1 MSNTASES
9 SPAASPDAAAVAAVA
24 APAVTAAPST
34 AKRSFA
40 KDAASS
46 TKQAGAKKKVATL
59 TVDAAVDATTA
70 TATTASKK
78 TGSKKRTKDV
88 AAAAASD
95 STAATATTAPAAATT
110 VPVKKER
117 ASKKVKV
124 DAASIAAIAAPA
136 SAAAAAPSAAKRSRG
151 PRAPKKSATDAN
163 ADASAAAAAPAAAT
177 SAANASAPA
186 TAAAAAALGGV
197 AAKPPGAIR
206 YKVEDRV
213 AAFRRALLHPYG
225 TQVTSLDCAQ
235 AARDLE
241 IATTNLSATMM
252 QRFLSVLLAHDR
264 EMPKAARAATS
275 RKNGPATLEKY
286 YQRLLAECST
296 EECSVLHGAW
306 LSHYKVKGSVSAS
319 ELDADGFTPSADAE
333 EAYVV
338 YRVARAKGF
347 APLGL
352 VSERGTKVDK
362 ADKTNKA
369 RVHLVSVDG
378 PRVYVGAAMTMWN
391 LPMSIFSC
399 ISKDTVLFPKK
410 PRNGSSVAAAGAGTG
425 AGAGAGAT
433 TAATDSGSSVTP
445 ATLSSA

>member
-1 MSNTASES
+1 M
-9 SPAASPDAAAVAAVA
+9 
-24 APAVTAAPST
+24 
-34 AKRSFA
+34 
-40 KDAASS
+40 
-46 TKQAGAKKKVATL
+46 
-59 TVDAAVDATTA
+59 
-70 TATTASKK
+70 
-78 TGSKKRTKDV
+78 
-88 AAAAASD
+88 
-95 STAATATTAPAAATT
+95 
-110 VPVKKER
+110 
-117 ASKKVKV
+117 
-124 DAASIAAIAAPA
+124 
-136 SAAAAAPSAAKRSRG
+136 
-151 PRAPKKSATDAN
+151 
-163 ADASAAAAAPAAAT
+163 
-177 SAANASAPA
+177 
-186 TAAAAAALGGV
+186 
-197 AAKPPGAIR
+197 
-206 YKVEDRV
+206 

-410 PRNGSSVAAAGAGTG
+410 PRNGSCVAAAGAGTG
-425 AGAGAGAT
+425 AGATAT
-433 TAATDSGSSVTP
+433 ATATAAAADSGSSVTP

>member
-124 DAASIAAIAAPA
+124 DAASIAAPA

-177 SAANASAPA
+177 SAADASAANASAA
-186 TAAAAAALGGV
+186 NALGGV